1 MAFDKEKQTAMET
14 ALRNTA
20 AAVTGEKARSSGLNI
35 ASKASKCVDAAE
47 QLKQGIYEVMMLGAF
62 STGKST
68 VINALLGKSVLPES
82 VNPCTAII
90 THLQYSV
97 ERNGTVDVYLKD
109 GGVVQYSYDDF
120 KVNYKYTEKD
130 EKEFKA
136 KGIVER
142 FAAVN
147 YAVVYSNLGILTNGV
162 QVVDTPGLKNNSQDN
177 LISLAEAQ
185 KANAIIFLLSSD
197 RAFDEDEKEY
207 IKSNFA
213 GKNLKNVFFLI
224 TKFDNQKREVQQ
236 NEVRQRARMELEKV
250 FTSSD
255 GRFNE
260 DLYSKRV
267 FFISAMN
274 TLISREEKTCP
285 EDVSFSNFEKEI
297 EIFLKNDEKA
307 HQVYKD
313 DVAKIAV
320 LYKETKKYEK
330 NLRDVYQSTDSDFAN
345 KIQSVLSDIEDV
357 KGRIETLKSL
367 FTTTRNSVNTI
378 ISEETNLWIS
388 DLKKGWEAKKQELN
402 ETTDFGSVDV
412 VNMTGQRIW
421 GGIRNIAQWVATRFN
436 GEDYESISKQIDK
449 ETTEKIVAII
459 QPLLDN
465 ILEYIRER
473 YATALNR
480 INERGDK
487 QISELNKGI
496 GEIKVKL
503 DKLSGSYNELDT
515 DGGFKFDGDNIKS
528 IIALLL
534 GDYSQFLTLP
544 NENIGWGEFAARFVK
559 QFAVDLVAAGIFGP
573 IGFFVA
579 EFVQLAIGAGNV
591 QEQFYEKA
599 FAKITENLESEN
611 ERMILKL
618 QSQFSRNFIKE
629 QEKTLTSLNAEL
641 SQMEDR
647 WHFLENEKNNESS
660 SFGVKINTVND
671 IANKIEVEVKT
682 ALSGSL
688 TEIVSFDDFKKML

>member
-20 AAVTGEKARSSGLNI
+20 AAVTGEKARSAGLNI
-35 ASKASKCVDAAE
+35 ASKASKCIDAAE

-62 STGKST
+62 NTGKST

-90 THLQYSV
+90 TRLQYSA
-97 ERNGTVDVYLKD
+97 ERNGFVDVYLKE
-109 GGVVQYSYDDF
+109 GGIVQYSFDDF
-120 KVNYKYTEKD
+120 KKNYKYTEKD
-130 EKEFKA
+130 EKDFKE

-185 KANAIIFLLSSD
+185 KANAIIFLLSCD

-207 IKSNFA
+207 IQNNFA
-213 GKNLKNVFFLI
+213 GKSPKNVFFLV
-224 TKFDNQKREVQQ
+224 TKFDYQKREVQQ

-250 FTSSD
+250 FTTSD
-255 GRFNE
+255 GKFNE
-260 DLYSKRV
+260 ELYTKRV

-274 TLISREEKTCP
+274 TLISREEKTCQ
-285 EDVSFSNFEKEI
+285 EDVAFSNFEKEI
-297 EIFLKNDEKA
+297 ELFLKNDEKA

-313 DVAKIAV
+313 DVAKIADV
-320 LYKETKKYEK
+320 YKETKKYER
-330 NLRDVYQSTDSDFAN
+330 NLRDVFQSTDSDFAN
-345 KIQSVLSDIEDV
+345 KIQNVLSEIEDI
-357 KGRIETLKSL
+357 KGRIATLKSL

-378 ISEETNLWIS
+378 ISEETNLWIT

-402 ETTDFGSVDV
+402 ETTDFGSSEV

-421 GGIRNIAQWVATRFN
+421 GGIRNAAQRVATWFN
-436 GEDYESISKQIDK
+436 GENYEEISKQIDK

-459 QPLLDN
+459 QPLLDR
-465 ILEYIRER
+465 ILEYIRAR
-473 YATALNR
+473 YITALNN
-480 INERGDK
+480 INERGGR
-487 QISELNKGI
+487 QIEELNKGI

-503 DKLSGSYNELDT
+503 EKLSGSYYEVDT

-528 IIALLL
+528 IIALLF
-534 GDYSQFLTLP
+534 GDYSQFITLP
-544 NENIGWGEFAARFVK
+544 NENIGWGEFATRFVK

-591 QEQFYEKA
+591 KEQFYEKA
-599 FAKITENLESEN
+599 FAKIMDNLEN
-611 ERMILKL
+611 ERERRILDL
-618 QSQFSRNFIKE
+618 QSKFSRNFIKE
-629 QEKTLTSLNAEL
+629 QDKTLTSLNAEL
-641 SQMEDR
+641 NQMEDR

-660 SFGVKINTVND
+660 SFGVKINTVNE
-671 IANKIEVEVKT
+671 IANNIEKEVKT

-688 TEIVSFDDFKKML
+688 SEIVSFDDFKKML